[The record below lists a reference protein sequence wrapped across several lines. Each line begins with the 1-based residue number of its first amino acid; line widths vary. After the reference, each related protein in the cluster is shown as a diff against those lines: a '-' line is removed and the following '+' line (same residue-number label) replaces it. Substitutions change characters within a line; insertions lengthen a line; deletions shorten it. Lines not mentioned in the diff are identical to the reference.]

1 MTQQLF
7 SGYNHMNYMYGF
19 YYNIVSQHLMPTF
32 QCKMIFYNQFAMAE
46 KVQNR
51 PKVTSITVYQ
61 EGTIFIL

>member
-1 MTQQLF
+1 
-7 SGYNHMNYMYGF
+7 MNYMYGF

-51 PKVTSITVYQ
+51 PKVTRITVYQ